1 MAPAKTVKALTGYM
15 KHMKECLAKIKAD
28 KPDIKHM
35 DAFKLAS
42 KWKENPA
49 NPNTGES
56 WQECQSA
63 PKSAPSGVRKTVTG
77 AAPVKK
83 KAPVK
88 KTVKKKAPVKKRL
101 LKVDFMRVTT

>member
-1 MAPAKTVKALTGYM
+1 M

-35 DAFKLAS
+35 DAFKIAAG

-49 NPNTGES
+49 NPNYTGKVAKKS
-56 WQECQSA
+56 VAKSA
-63 PKSAPSGVRKTVTG
+63 PKSGVRKTVTGG

-88 KTVKKKAPVKKRL
+88 KTTVKKKAPVKK
-101 LKVDFMRVTT
+101 KTAKK